1 MRPVPRDLDT
11 LRSVLLELDVDPQDL
26 RADPNGDGWLTPEL
40 RAMVESRED
49 CRAELRSFVRSELD
63 LYDSARL
70 DCDPFFTASVVKSL
84 PPPLPGT
91 ALTPFRRALILAG
104 FNVLAAVTAYVVLWL
119 WAPESLV
126 SWLDRL
132 AGWLDTDLDAGAI
145 WVLALGVVLLG
156 LASLLPRAHRPL
168 A

>member
-1 MRPVPRDLDT
+1 VRRDLDT
-11 LRSVLLELDVDPQDL
+11 LRSALLELDVDPRVL
-26 RADPNGDGWLTPEL
+26 RAHPNGDGWLSPEL
-40 RAMVESRED
+40 RALVESRPA
-49 CRAELRSFVRSELD
+49 CREELRTFVRSELE
-63 LYDSARL
+63 LFDSAREGA
-70 DCDPFFTASVVKSL
+70 DPFFTARVVESL

-119 WAPESLV
+119 WAPESLI
-126 SWLDRL
+126 SWLDSL
-132 AGWLDTDLDAGAI
+132 AGWIDGGLDAAAI

>member
-1 MRPVPRDLDT
+1 VQPDLDR
-11 LRSVLLELDVDPQDL
+11 LRSALLELDVDPQVL
-26 RADPNGDGWLTPEL
+26 RADPNGEGWLSPEL
-40 RAMVESRED
+40 RAMVESHKACRE
-49 CRAELRSFVRSELD
+49 ELRGFVRSELE
-63 LYDSARL
+63 LYDSARE
-70 DCDPFFTASVVKSL
+70 DCDPFFTARVVESL

-91 ALTPFRRALILAG
+91 ALTPFWRALILAA

-119 WAPESLV
+119 WAPESLI

-132 AGWLDTDLDAGAI
+132 AGWIDLDLDAGAI
-145 WVLALGVVLLG
+145 WVFALGVVVLG